1 MTAPSARL
9 DFRRAPLKGPAGM
22 RFGVLLRTCVAWASV
37 TGAVHAQPPPDRPGP
52 DESSRGLL
60 RNEPSAFQ
68 GYTLFAPLRRTTTYL
83 IDMRGEVVHSW
94 ESRFNPGNS
103 AYLLPDGSLLRAA
116 RDPHPNFHG
125 GGIGGRIQRF
135 DREGRLVWDFAYA
148 DENKCH
154 HHDIEPLPSGNVLVL
169 AWERKTREEAIAA
182 GRNPETIGER
192 GVLWPD
198 HVVEIEP
205 QGPDGGR
212 VVWAWH
218 SWDHLVQ
225 DFDPTRANYGK
236 VEDHPERI
244 DVNFD
249 RGSTRLTRP
258 EMQRLRGLGY
268 VGGDDPDEAE
278 ADRGGADRPGPPGGR
293 GGPDGGGADW
303 HHTNAIDYHPKLDQI
318 VLSVLGFNELW
329 IIDHSTTT
337 AEAAGHTGGRAG
349 RGGDLLYRWGNPQTY
364 RRGKASDQRLFGQH
378 DVQWIDEG
386 LPGAGHLLI
395 FNNGRGRPDGEY
407 SSVDELATP
416 VNADGKYVCPQG
428 EAFGPKELVW
438 TYAARDRR
446 TFFSGHISGAQR
458 LPNGHTL
465 ICSGEQGRMFEVTR
479 EGDVVW
485 EYRNPFLGAAGP
497 GGPPRRPGADERPEA
512 DSARDSESSGSAA
525 TNVRNTTGEGADDK
539 DNADRKD
546 AASQGAEGKDAGSQ
560 GTEGKKPAGKNAGP
574 SGAAPAKP
582 IGQPANPA
590 EVPARSA
597 PSGTGASPPGG
608 PGNASGSGQ
617 AREPGG
623 RPEGG
628 PGGGPERGPGGGP
641 GRGPGSAEAVFRAT
655 RFPADFPGIARL
667 LTRPAPSEAAD
678 KGEPPSQST
687 TP

>member
-1 MTAPSARL
+1 MH
-9 DFRRAPLKGPAGM
+9 
-22 RFGVLLRTCVAWASV
+22 FGVLLRTCVAWASA
-37 TGAVHAQPPPDRPGP
+37 TGAVQAQPPPDRPGP
-52 DESSRGLL
+52 DGSSRGLM

-68 GYTLFAPLRRTTTYL
+68 GYTLFAPLRQTTTYL
-83 IDMRGEVVHSW
+83 IDMRGEVVHRW
-94 ESRFNPGNS
+94 ASRFNPGNS

-116 RDPHPNFHG
+116 RDPHPNFRG

-135 DREGRLVWDFAYA
+135 DREGRLLWDYAYA

-154 HHDIEPLPSGNVLVL
+154 HHDIEPLPNGNVLVL

-182 GRNPETIGER
+182 GRNPETIGEG

-205 QGPDGGR
+205 QGADGGR

-225 DFDPTRANYGK
+225 DFDADKANYGK
-236 VEDHPERI
+236 VEDHPELI
-244 DVNFD
+244 DVNYD
-249 RGSTRLTRP
+249 RGATRLTRP
-258 EMQRLRGLGY
+258 ETQRLRGLGY
-268 VGGDDPDEAE
+268 IGGDDPDEAE

-337 AEAAGHTGGRAG
+337 AEAAGHAGGRAG

-378 DVQWIDEG
+378 DVQWIEEG

-416 VNADGKYVCPQG
+416 VDSHGKYVCPEG
-428 EAFGPKELVW
+428 EAFGPKELAW
-438 TYAARDRR
+438 TYVAGDRR
-446 TFFSGHISGAQR
+446 SFFSGHISSAQR

-479 EGDVVW
+479 EGDAVW

-497 GGPPRRPGADERPEA
+497 GGPPRRPGADERPDA
-512 DSARDSESSGSAA
+512 DDAREPEPSGSAA
-525 TNVRNTTGEGADDK
+525 TDGKNASGEGADGRKAGGKEANDK
-539 DNADRKD
+539 NGGGKD
-546 AASQGAEGKDAGSQ
+546 AEGKG
-560 GTEGKKPAGKNAGP
+560 AGP
-574 SGAAPAKP
+574 SDPAPAKP
-582 IGQPANPA
+582 LDHPSNPA
-590 EVPARSA
+590 EDPARSA
-597 PSGTGASPPGG
+597 PPGTGTPPHGG
-608 PGNASGSGQ
+608 PGTAPGSGQ
-617 AREPGG
+617 ERGPGG
-623 RPEGG
+623 RPED
-628 PGGGPERGPGGGP
+628 GPGGGP

-655 RFPADFPGIARL
+655 RIPLDFPGIARL
-667 LTRPAPSEAAD
+667 LSRPAPSEAAGNSD
-678 KGEPPSQST
+678 K
-687 TP
+687 TPQPATPQPATP